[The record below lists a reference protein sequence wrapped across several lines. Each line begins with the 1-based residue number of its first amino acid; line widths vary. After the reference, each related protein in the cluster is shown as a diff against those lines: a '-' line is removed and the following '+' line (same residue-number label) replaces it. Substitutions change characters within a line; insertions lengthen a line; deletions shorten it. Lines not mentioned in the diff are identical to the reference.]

1 VRDALLEIVRCSRVT
16 ISGCQVLDAQPYGI
30 QVADSSLVSI
40 TGCSILETRSE
51 KKTKAA
57 VRFVGQGTGNYL
69 AVNTLG
75 AEISAEKSAG
85 VKIGENLLT
94 ANVSSI

>member
-1 VRDALLEIVRCSRVT
+1 MFGEPVERSAPEALVEIERCRRV
-16 ISGCQVLDAQPYGI
+16 IVSGCQVLDAQPYGI
-30 QVADSSLVSI
+30 QVSDSSLVSI

-57 VRFVGQGTGNYL
+57 IRFVGQGTGNYL

-75 AEISAEKSAG
+75 AEISAASTAG
-85 VKIGENLLT
+85 VRP
-94 ANVSSI
+94 S